1 MSSSSSRPAPPVVI
15 PGSGNNIILN
25 PLQRGNPV
33 LECVRNVGKEFGD
46 IVADY
51 QVGRTTGVLFLRNV
65 SILHRGLKYHR
76 LHPEYIHTRIE
87 KLGTSYTLRILLIL
101 SDISEHK
108 DPIRELTKV
117 CLTNSITVIVAFSF
131 EEAGHYLSTLKQF
144 EYKPPNMIK
153 ERVDKDYTSMLRTS
167 LTSVSKVN
175 KTDVET
181 LRNSFG
187 SIANIAKA
195 QPEQLANL
203 PGFGQVKVKN
213 LKNAFEKPFR
223 NHATN
228 TLAFMASSQKSKEKS
243 DTIQDGDGRPTSP
256 SYRPPRDPSP
266 VWDIELDL

>member
-1 MSSSSSRPAPPVVI
+1 MSSNPSSSSSRPAPPVVI
-15 PGSGNNIILN
+15 PGSGNNIIMS

-33 LECVRNVGKEFGD
+33 LECIRNVGKEYGD

-51 QVGRTTGVLFLRNV
+51 QVGRTTGVLFL
-65 SILHRGLKYHR
+65 SLKYHR

-87 KLGTSYTLRILLIL
+87 KLGHHYTLRILLIL

-117 CLTNSITVIVAFSF
+117 CLTNNITVIVAFSF
-131 EEAGHYLSTLKQF
+131 EEAGHYLTIFKQF

-153 ERVDKDYTSMLRTS
+153 ERVDKDYSSMLRTS
-167 LTSVSKVN
+167 LTSISKVN

-213 LKNAFEKPFR
+213 IKNAFEKPLR

-228 TLAFMASSQKSKEKS
+228 TLALMASSQSQSQLQSQSGNQPQAEPPETGEK
-243 DTIQDGDGRPTSP
+243 
-256 SYRPPRDPSP
+256 PPRDPSP